1 MQPMSKQSLCTN
13 VNNLSTR
20 TNNKLLRVHSL
31 PNSNRAATFS
41 HQLSFLPQPLFALLS
56 PRRDVVSCLR
66 RCIYTPGPR
75 DTRRG
80 RNAIAFS
87 RHLSN
92 TTILPPIQSTHE
104 TAFSIHCCPSA
115 DNVLS
120 LQSWQ
125 YVPFPFSVALE
136 LIL

>member
-1 MQPMSKQSLCTN
+1 MHN
-13 VNNLSTR
+13 VNNLSTH
-20 TNNKLLRVHSL
+20 TNNKLFRVHSL
-31 PNSNRAATFS
+31 PNSNRAAAVS

-56 PRRDVVSCLR
+56 SRKDVVSCLR

-92 TTILPPIQSTHE
+92 TTIPPPIHSTHE

-120 LQSWQ
+120 LQSWP
-125 YVPFPFSVALE
+125 YVPFPCSVALE
-136 LIL
+136 LTL